1 MPAEPLILATPALA
15 AILDLSPRRVQQLA
29 AEGVLQSEAHGSWDA
44 TKAVPAYIAHR
55 LAQETARTA
64 QRSGGAAERHVT
76 AKARAVELRTARDEG
91 VLCDTAE
98 AVAVVEE
105 VLGTI
110 RSGFGGLAARVTR
123 DLALRDVINSQVD
136 DTLERA
142 AKLLARR
149 ATELRR
155 GGEPPAAAPA
165 EADAEAA
172 DVSTTTPKRSR
183 KGAR

>member
-1 MPAEPLILATPALA
+1 MPVEPLILATPALA
-15 AILDLSPRRVQQLA
+15 AVIGVTPRRVQQLA
-29 AEGVLQSEAHGSWDA
+29 AEGVLESEAHGTWDA
-44 TKAVPAYIAHR
+44 TKAVPAYLAHR

-64 QRSGGAAERHVT
+64 QRTSGAAERHVT

-110 RSGFGGLAARVTR
+110 RAGFGGLAARVTR
-123 DLALRDVINSQVD
+123 DLALREVIEGQID

-142 AKLLARR
+142 AVLLARR

-155 GGEPPAAAPA
+155 GGEPPAAAAA
-165 EADAEAA
+165 EADEVAPSPA
-172 DVSTTTPKRSR
+172 PLKRSR
-183 KGAR
+183 KVAR